1 MIKRLALPLL
11 RRSLAHWPAAVI
23 VGPRQCGKT
32 TLAKSIGGEYY
43 DLEQDRDRLRL
54 DMAWDQLCEGRSL
67 VILDEAQS
75 WPEIFRAFAGRLMQS
90 GDAMVGFFYSVRLPL
105 HS

>member
-11 RRSLAHWPAAVI
+11 RSSLAHWPAAVI

-32 TLAKSIGGEYY
+32 TLAKSLGGEYF
-43 DLEQDRDRLRL
+43 DLEQERDRLRL
-54 DMAWDQLCEGRSL
+54 DMKWDQLCEGRSL

-75 WPEIFRAFAGRLMQS
+75 
-90 GDAMVGFFYSVRLPL
+90 
-105 HS
+105 

>member
-32 TLAKSIGGEYY
+32 TLVQTLAPDHGYATLDDEDASDAEGGLTS
-43 DLEQDRDRLRL
+43 DDPLEELADHGHD
-54 DMAWDQLCEGRSL
+54 DHE
-67 VILDEAQS
+67 
-75 WPEIFRAFAGRLMQS
+75 
-90 GDAMVGFFYSVRLPL
+90 DALEPVNDDATLIAAE
-105 HS
+105 